1 MWFSDAYIVF
11 KGTINVTGTSNWSR
25 KNRPLVFKNNAPFI
39 ICIPKINDTLINDA
53 EDLDVVM
60 AVYNLIEYSKTYKNT
75 TGTLWNYYRDEL
87 TDGRNH
93 NNAPNEN
100 VITSKSFKYKT
111 SVTRST
117 YNVDARITNAEGN

>member
-1 MWFSDAYIVF
+1 M
-11 KGTINVTGTSNWSR
+11 
-25 KNRPLVFKNNAPFI
+25 VFKNNAPFI

-60 AVYNLIEYSKTYKNT
+60 AMYNLIEYSKTYKNT